1 MIPRYPTT
9 SPTPALVDSG
19 ATLNFLHEDTVDT
32 LRIDTQ
38 PCPPIE
44 VMVVDGRPLPTK
56 IQRQVTLD
64 FTEHDETYQETFY
77 VAPIGVHS
85 MILGMPWLEH
95 ANPDIDWPT
104 KTVKRRQRL
113 EISTALRVNPG
124 SSGDSS
130 NDDDSRVNDDSSH
143 EETQEEE
150 ETI

>member
-1 MIPRYPTT
+1 MIPKYPTT

-64 FTEHDETYQETFY
+64 FTKHDETYQETFY

-104 KTVKRRQRL
+104 KTAKRRQ
-113 EISTALRVNPG
+113 
-124 SSGDSS
+124 
-130 NDDDSRVNDDSSH
+130 
-143 EETQEEE
+143 
-150 ETI
+150 